1 MEVVLL
7 EKIQNLGELGEKV
20 KVKPGFGR
28 NFLIPQKKA
37 VPATPENVEKFE
49 AQRAELE
56 KAQADSLK
64 ASQARA
70 NALSEFSVSISAKAG
85 TEGKLYGSIG
95 TAEIAD
101 AITQAGETVEKRE
114 VRLPEGALRE
124 LGDHE
129 VTLHF
134 HTDVDV
140 AITVSIV
147 ADEEDGA
154 S

>member
-7 EKIQNLGELGEKV
+7 EKIQNLGDLGEKV

-56 KAQADSLK
+56 KAQADTLK
-64 ASQARA
+64 AAQARA
-70 NALSEFSVSISAKAG
+70 NALKEFSISISAKAG

-95 TAEIAD
+95 TAEIAS
-101 AITQAGETVEKRE
+101 AISEAGELVKKQE

-129 VTLHF
+129 VKLHF
-134 HTDVDV
+134 HSDIDVSV
-140 AITVSIV
+140 TVSIV

>member
-7 EKIQNLGELGEKV
+7 EKILNLGELGEKV

-28 NFLIPQKKA
+28 NYLIPQKKA

-56 KAQADSLK
+56 KVQADTLK
-64 ASQARA
+64 AAEARA
-70 NALSEFSVSISAKAG
+70 SALSEFSVTIAAKAG

-95 TAEIAD
+95 TAEIAS
-101 AITQAGETVEKRE
+101 AISEAGQAVEKRE

-124 LGDHE
+124 IGEHE
-129 VTLHF
+129 VSLHL
-134 HTDVDV
+134 HSDVDV
-140 AITVSIV
+140 VVTVNIV
-147 ADEEDGA
+147 ADEEEGA
-154 S
+154 A